1 MTKNVKPKGGNLVK
15 LKSKLL
21 ALAATAVMA
30 VAGPAA
36 AQDWAP
42 DGPLTI
48 QIGFGAGGSTDT
60 MGRVIAQVMK
70 ENTGWNIVVENKPG
84 GGGVAMFTGLSQ
96 MPPRGNVVGMGVSI
110 PVLVELVN
118 RGDQLPFDVDSFD
131 YLGTM
136 AKAELALVASKDAPF
151 DDLEGMVAFAKDQ
164 GTLPIATMAPPQVL
178 MMNQTTSATG
188 AEFNLVTA
196 DGGAEVMKLILGG
209 QVLAGFGSGE
219 HFPYLESGDMKVI
232 AGANQSRLSYAP
244 DVKTFTESGVAA
256 YVDPIFFFAMTGG
269 TDPAA
274 VEAIA
279 AAIEGAMDAPEVAE
293 IVKNAVQGSPINM
306 GTDGTYQMMVDGL
319 ANAKVLFAK

>member
-1 MTKNVKPKGGNLVK
+1 MQ

-21 ALAATAVMA
+21 AFAASALMGVTA
-30 VAGPAA
+30 PAFA
-36 AQDWAP
+36 EDWAP

-60 MGRVIAQVMK
+60 MGRVLAEVMK

-96 MPPRGNVVGMGVSI
+96 RPANGKTIGMGVSI
-110 PVLVELVN
+110 PVLVQLVQ
-118 RGDQLPFDVDSFD
+118 RGDQLPFNVDSFD
-131 YLGTM
+131 YLGTV

-151 DDLEGMVAFAKDQ
+151 DDLEGMISYAKEQ
-164 GTLPIATMAPPQVL
+164 GTLPVATMAPPQVL
-178 MMNQTTSATG
+178 MMNQTKATTG

-219 HFPYLESGDMKVI
+219 HYPYLESGDMKVI

-244 DVKTFTESGVAA
+244 EVKTFIESGVNA
-256 YVDPIFFFAMTGG
+256 YVDPVFFLAMRNG

-274 VEAIA
+274 ITAIS
-279 AAIEGAMDAPEVAE
+279 AAIDEATKAPKFAE
-293 IVKNAVQGSPINM
+293 IVQNAVKGDPINM
-306 GTDGTYQMMVDGL
+306 GTDGTKKMMSDGL
-319 ANAKVLFAK
+319 ANAKILFAK